1 MRISLLVTLLV
12 MGTIGVLLTVEAG
25 RINRELAHGQQR
37 EAAIEQLRLM
47 VYDMR
52 RELEAKA
59 REFSAVL
66 YRDPAF
72 LAAVQNHQAPRV
84 TQFLDWQLQHPAV
97 TPNEIRLERIY
108 VYDSQHRLLAASTGG
123 AVGGA
128 VAPPPIRSLQA
139 LAERRKPADRF
150 KPLSGICTANRQ
162 PYYAVVLPLGEQAQ
176 TGFLHLVMD
185 LTHNLTVAEVAL
197 GMPVRLS
204 FSDGAV
210 VYRSRSW
217 PESSNPDTHMVVDYS
232 LYAHADT
239 KVYMNLSVSRDMR
252 AFNAKLGETQRI
264 ILMLAVVAMLITM
277 GVALAV
283 LQKTA
288 INPLRALTEQLR
300 QLRQDG
306 HALGQRVNIAGN
318 AEVVELGEG
327 FNDMTTNLQALYR
340 NLQSLASS
348 DPLTKLPNRALFQEQ
363 LTQAIASTHH
373 DHKPFAL
380 CIMDLDHFKEI
391 NDTLGHHVG
400 DLLLAQVAERLRTR
414 LRDTDLL
421 ARMGGDEFAI
431 LLPGLDE
438 RHASMAARLLLQALQ
453 DPFTVSDSR
462 DDARDGGGTTSGTKE
477 VERRLEQPPRAT
489 PRATPGAVAG
499 EQSLSIGASIGIVLY
514 PDHGVDTDTLI
525 QRADVAMYAAKR
537 VNTGYAF
544 YDSKLDTHSPSRFT
558 LMGELRRAIEKS
570 QFVFYY
576 QPKIRLDTG
585 EVTGVEALVRWQH
598 PRDGLVL
605 PEVFIPLME
614 QTGMLR
620 ALTPW
625 ILGEAMLQARAFQDL
640 DYPVTVSLNLSVR
653 DLQDP
658 QMVETFT
665 EQLQTHGVSPERIE
679 IEITESALMSER
691 ERVQDTLARLSA
703 LGCKI
708 MIDDFGI
715 GYSSLA
721 YLKNLPVDGIKVDR
735 SFVTTMTRNDN
746 DAAIVHA
753 SVDLAHNLGLEV
765 VAEGIETEDV
775 LHRLRELGC
784 DAGQGLYISRPLT
797 ADDLLLW
804 LQRSNWGLKK
814 RLAARPRPGTAL
826 NPTRVSGY

>member
-1 MRISLLVTLLV
+1 MRISLLVTLLA
-12 MGTIGVLLTVEAG
+12 MGTIGVLLAVEAG
-25 RINRELAHGQQR
+25 RINRELAHEQQR
-37 EAAIEQLRLM
+37 EAALEQLRLM

-52 RELEAKA
+52 REFEAKA
-59 REFSAVL
+59 REFSAML
-66 YRDPAF
+66 YRDPVF
-72 LAAVQNHQAPRV
+72 LAAVRQHQAARA
-84 TQFLDWQLQHPAV
+84 TQFLDRQLQYPAV
-97 TPNEIRLERIY
+97 APSEIRPEKIY
-108 VYDSQHRLLAASTGG
+108 VYDAQYRLLATST
-123 AVGGA
+123 VGGA
-128 VAPPPIRSLQA
+128 TGTAAPPCRNLQT
-139 LAERRKPADRF
+139 LAERRKPVDWF
-150 KPLSGICTANRQ
+150 TPLSGICIANRQ

-185 LTHNLTVAEVAL
+185 LTHNLTVAETTL

-204 FSDGAV
+204 FSDGTV

-217 PESSNPDTHMVVDYS
+217 PESLNPATHLVADYS
-232 LYAHADT
+232 LYTHADT
-239 KVYMNLSVSRDMR
+239 KTYMNLSVSKDMR
-252 AFNAKLGETQRI
+252 AFNAKLGETQRL
-264 ILMLAVVAMLITM
+264 ILALAIVAILITV

-283 LQKTA
+283 LQKTT

-300 QLRQDG
+300 KLRQDE
-306 HALGQRVNIAGN
+306 HALGQQINITGN
-318 AEVVELGEG
+318 AEVVELGAG
-327 FNDMTTNLQALYR
+327 FNDMTTRLRTLCQDLQNMAF
-340 NLQSLASS
+340 S

-363 LTQAIASTHH
+363 LTQTIAAARH

-391 NDTLGHHVG
+391 NDTLGHHIG
-400 DLLLAQVAERLRTR
+400 DLLLTQVAERLRTR

-421 ARMGGDEFAI
+421 ARMGGDEFAM

-438 RHASMAARLLLQALQ
+438 RHASMAARLLLQALH
-453 DPFTVSDSR
+453 DPFTVNDSR
-462 DDARDGGGTTSGTKE
+462 GGEGRAASGT
-477 VERRLEQPPRAT
+477 A
-489 PRATPGAVAG
+489 AG
-499 EQSLSIGASIGIVLY
+499 EQSLSVGASIGIVLY

-544 YDSKLDTHSPSRFT
+544 YDPKLDRHSPSRFT
-558 LMGELRRAIEKS
+558 LMGELRQAIEKR
-570 QFVFYY
+570 QFIFYY

-585 EVTGVEALVRWQH
+585 EVTSVEMLVRWQH

-625 ILGEAMLQARAFQDL
+625 ILGEAMLQARVFQDL

-658 QMVETFT
+658 QLVEMVS
-665 EQLQTHGVSPERIE
+665 EQLQAHGVAPERLE

-691 ERVQDTLARLSA
+691 ERVQDTLTRLSA
-703 LGCKI
+703 MGLKI

-735 SFVTTMTRNDN
+735 SFVTAMTRNDN
-746 DAAIVHA
+746 DAAIVRT

-775 LHRLRELGC
+775 LHRLQELGC
-784 DAGQGLYISRPLT
+784 DAGQGLYISRPLP

-804 LQRSNWGLKK
+804 LRQSSWGLKK
-814 RLAARPRPGTAL
+814 RPATRPRQARTVSTLSPAARP
-826 NPTRVSGY
+826 

>member
-1 MRISLLVTLLV
+1 
-12 MGTIGVLLTVEAG
+12 
-25 RINRELAHGQQR
+25 
-37 EAAIEQLRLM
+37 
-47 VYDMR
+47 
-52 RELEAKA
+52 A

-72 LAAVQNHQAPRV
+72 LAAVQNHQAARV
-84 TQFLDWQLQHPAV
+84 TQFLDRQLQYPAV
-97 TPNEIRLERIY
+97 APNEIRLEKIY
-108 VYDSQHRLLAASTGG
+108 VYDSQHRLLAAST
-123 AVGGA
+123 VGTVAGA
-128 VAPPPIRSLQA
+128 VATPPCRSLQA

-150 KPLSGICTANRQ
+150 KPLSGICIANRQ

-185 LTHNLTVAEVAL
+185 LTHNLTVAETAL

-217 PESSNPDTHMVVDYS
+217 PESSNPDTHLVVDYS

-239 KVYMNLSVSRDMR
+239 KVYMNLSVSKDMR
-252 AFNAKLGETQRI
+252 AFNAKLEETQRF
-264 ILMLAVVAMLITM
+264 ILMLAVVAMLITV

-283 LQKTA
+283 LQKTT

-300 QLRQDG
+300 KLRQDE

-327 FNDMTTNLQALYR
+327 FNDMTAHLQTLYR

-363 LTQAIASTHH
+363 LTQTIAAARH

-414 LRDTDLL
+414 LRESDLL
-421 ARMGGDEFAI
+421 ARMGGDEFAM

-453 DPFTVSDSR
+453 DPFTVNDS
-462 DDARDGGGTTSGTKE
+462 RDGGGRAASGT
-477 VERRLEQPPRAT
+477 A
-489 PRATPGAVAG
+489 AG

-514 PDHGVDTDTLI
+514 PDHGVDTDTLL

-558 LMGELRRAIEKS
+558 LMGELRQAIEKS

-658 QMVETFT
+658 QLVETVT
-665 EQLQTHGVSPERIE
+665 EQLQAHGVSPERLE

-691 ERVQDTLARLSA
+691 ERVQDTLTRLSVMG
-703 LGCKI
+703 LKI

-735 SFVTTMTRNDN
+735 SFVTAMTRNDN

-753 SVDLAHNLGLEV
+753 SVDLAHNLG
-765 VAEGIETEDV
+765 
-775 LHRLRELGC
+775 
-784 DAGQGLYISRPLT
+784 
-797 ADDLLLW
+797 
-804 LQRSNWGLKK
+804 
-814 RLAARPRPGTAL
+814 
-826 NPTRVSGY
+826 

>member
-12 MGTIGVLLTVEAG
+12 MGAIGVLLAVEVG
-25 RINRELAHGQQR
+25 RTNHELAHEQQR
-37 EAAIEQLRLM
+37 EAATEQLRLM

-52 RELEAKA
+52 RELEARA
-59 REFSAVL
+59 REFSVTL

-72 LAAVQNHQAPRV
+72 LAAVRGNHATRV
-84 TQFLDWQLQHPAV
+84 MQFLDRQFQHPVV
-97 TPNEIRLERIY
+97 TPNDIQLEKIY
-108 VYDSQHRLLAASTGG
+108 VYDAQHRLLAAST
-123 AVGGA
+123 VGTVANA
-128 VAPPPIRSLQA
+128 VATPPCRSLQV
-139 LAERRKPADRF
+139 LAERRQPTDWST
-150 KPLSGICTANRQ
+150 PLSGICIANRQ
-162 PYYAVVLPLGEQAQ
+162 PYYAVLLPLGEQAQ
-176 TGFLHLVMD
+176 TGFLHLVMN
-185 LTHNLTVAEVAL
+185 LTHNLAVAETAL

-204 FSDGAV
+204 FSDGSVA
-210 VYRSRSW
+210 YRSRSW
-217 PESSNPDTHMVVDYS
+217 PDSVSPATHLVVDYS

-239 KVYMNLSVSRDMR
+239 KSHMNLSVLKDLR
-252 AFNAKLGETQRI
+252 AFNAKLGETQRS
-264 ILMLAVVAMLITM
+264 ILVMAIVAILITV

-283 LQKTA
+283 LQKTV
-288 INPLRALTEQLR
+288 INPLRALTGQLR
-300 QLRQDG
+300 KLRQDER
-306 HALGQRVNIAGN
+306 ALGERLTITGN
-318 AEVVELGEG
+318 AEVAELGAG
-327 FNDMTTNLQALYR
+327 FNDMTTRLQALCQD
-340 NLQSLASS
+340 LEKQAHT
-348 DPLTKLPNRALFQEQ
+348 DVLTRLPNRALFQEQ
-363 LTQAIASTHH
+363 LTQTIVAARH

-391 NDTLGHHVG
+391 NDTLGHHIG

-414 LRDTDLL
+414 LRASDLL
-421 ARMGGDEFAI
+421 ARMGGDEFAL

-453 DPFTVSDSR
+453 DPFTVN
-462 DDARDGGGTTSGTKE
+462 
-477 VERRLEQPPRAT
+477 
-489 PRATPGAVAG
+489 
-499 EQSLSIGASIGIVLY
+499 EQSLSIGASIGIVLH

-544 YDSKLDTHSPSRFT
+544 YDPTLDRHSPSRFT
-558 LMGELRRAIEKS
+558 LMGELRQAIEKH
-570 QFVFYY
+570 QFLFYY

-585 EVTGVEALVRWQH
+585 AVMGVEMLVRWQH

-620 ALTPW
+620 TLTPW
-625 ILGEAMLQARAFQDL
+625 VLGEAMLQARAFQDL

-658 QMVETFT
+658 QLVETIA
-665 EQLQTHGVSPERIE
+665 EQLQAYGVVPARLE

-691 ERVQDTLARLSA
+691 ERVQDTLTRLSA
-703 LGCKI
+703 MGLKI

-721 YLKNLPVDGIKVDR
+721 YLKSLPVDGIKIDR
-735 SFVTTMTRNDN
+735 SFVTAMTRNDN
-746 DAAIVHA
+746 DAAIVRT
-753 SVDLAHNLGLEV
+753 SVDLAHNLGLKV

-775 LHRLRELGC
+775 LHRLQELGC
-784 DAGQGLYISRPLT
+784 DAGQGLYISRPLP

-804 LQRSNWGLKK
+804 LQQSSWGLKK
-814 RLAARPRPGTAL
+814 RPATRPRRPVSASASA
-826 NPTRVSGY
+826 TRP

>member
-12 MGTIGVLLTVEAG
+12 MGTVGVLLAIEAG
-25 RINRELAHGQQR
+25 RINREFAHGQQR
-37 EAAIEQLRLM
+37 EAALEQLRLM

-84 TQFLDWQLQHPAV
+84 TQFLDRQLQHPAV

-108 VYDSQHRLLAASTGG
+108 VYDSQHRLLAAST
-123 AVGGA
+123 VGA
-128 VAPPPIRSLQA
+128 VAGAVATPPCRSLQA

-300 QLRQDG
+300 KLRQDG

-363 LTQAIASTHH
+363 LTQAIASTRH

-391 NDTLGHHVG
+391 NDTLGHHLG
-400 DLLLAQVAERLRTR
+400 DLLLVQVAERLRTR
-414 LRDTDLL
+414 LRESDLL
-421 ARMGGDEFAI
+421 ARMGGDEFAM

-558 LMGELRRAIEKS
+558 LMGELRQAIEKS

-658 QMVETFT
+658 QLVETVT
-665 EQLQTHGVSPERIE
+665 EQLQAHGVSPERLE

-703 LGCKI
+703 MGLKI

-735 SFVTTMTRNDN
+735 SFVTAMTRNDN

-826 NPTRVSGY
+826 NPARVSGY